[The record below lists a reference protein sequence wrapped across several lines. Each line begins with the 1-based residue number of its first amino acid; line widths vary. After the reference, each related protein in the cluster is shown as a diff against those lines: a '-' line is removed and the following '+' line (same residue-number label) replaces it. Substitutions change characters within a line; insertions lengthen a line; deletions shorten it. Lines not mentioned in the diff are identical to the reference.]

1 MDTLLPEAVVKG
13 ETIADVK
20 RRALGLGNIILTV
33 ATFTNIVCMQKC
45 ADFTAHTSRRVLCKK
60 YFKTLLKLLICYIG
74 IQLLALYPN
83 A

>member
-33 ATFTNIVCMQKC
+33 ATFTNIICTQKI
-45 ADFTAHTSRRVLCKK
+45 ADFTSHISRRTLCKK
-60 YFKTLLKLLICYIG
+60 NFKTLLKLLICYIF
-74 IQLLALYPN
+74 QLLTLYPK

>member
-33 ATFTNIVCMQKC
+33 AIFTNIVCMQKC
-45 ADFTAHTSRRVLCKK
+45 ADFEARSVKRISRHC
-60 YFKTLLKLLICYIG
+60 
-74 IQLLALYPN
+74 
-83 A
+83 

>member
-33 ATFTNIVCMQKC
+33 ATFTNIVCMQKI
-45 ADFTAHTSRRVLCKK
+45 ADFTAHISRRALCKRI
-60 YFKTLLKLLICYIG
+60 LRHC
-74 IQLLALYPN
+74 
-83 A
+83 